1 MKLGLGADAE
11 RDLDSLV
18 GHHNAFVTRGTRK
31 ATRFVSRFIT
41 SAWGSA
47 RIKPES
53 HDSHSKGPEQPTAH
67 HKETASSHEELQL
80 ELVESTLELLFH
92 CEYHALVEYVEYAV
106 PILFGVYLTILC
118 QLPTHKYYPHTRDM
132 EPRQLESMV
141 ENLSVYVALEVL
153 SFVVM
158 HIALKRKFM
167 LSALSIG
174 VCT

>member
-1 MKLGLGADAE
+1 
-11 RDLDSLV
+11 
-18 GHHNAFVTRGTRK
+18 
-31 ATRFVSRFIT
+31 
-41 SAWGSA
+41 
-47 RIKPES
+47 
-53 HDSHSKGPEQPTAH
+53 
-67 HKETASSHEELQL
+67 
-80 ELVESTLELLFH
+80 
-92 CEYHALVEYVEYAV
+92 
-106 PILFGVYLTILC
+106 
-118 QLPTHKYYPHTRDM
+118 M